1 MRVLFDFDCDT
12 ILLYWIA
19 EPGNGSVL
27 SNHHF
32 DVGSEVLN
40 LLFHVHKQVEL
51 PPWTDIVKTAKFKEL
66 APYDPDWYYIR
77 AGRSLSPSLAHTQ
90 AHTGA
95 SSYLFCFSVWDALLI
110 YLFIY
115 VMFNL
120 DFSLHGKEDLLEGR
134 PWCGCFP

>member
-1 MRVLFDFDCDT
+1 MKALFDFDCDT
-12 ILLYWIA
+12 ILLYWIG
-19 EPGNGSVL
+19 EPGNGIVI

-40 LLFHVHKQVEL
+40 LFFYVHKQVEL

-77 AGRSLSPSLAHTQ
+77 AGRSLSPSLACTQ

-95 SSYLFCFSVWDALLI
+95 SSYSFCFSVCGALLT
-110 YLFIY
+110 YFLY
-115 VMFNL
+115 ACNV
-120 DFSLHGKEDLLEGR
+120 
-134 PWCGCFP
+134 